1 MNFFNILYNAT
12 IYPIEF
18 IIEIV
23 FYYFKVIAQSSYAES
38 VFITSVIINILALPL
53 YNKAEEWQK
62 KERDIQNK
70 MKPMIDN
77 IKSVYKGDQRYLLI
91 RACQRING
99 YKTIYAFRGTLGL
112 LIQIPFFLAGYNF
125 FHSLTGAYSES
136 FYLIKSLGEADKL
149 IHVGSLAINLLP
161 FIMTFFSL
169 LSTIVYSKKLTFK
182 ESIPIF
188 LMSLFFLVF
197 LYNSPAILLLYW
209 TINCAFSFFKNLV
222 LLNLDKIKS
231 IFKNKKFILISKI
244 LYSLYSTFIIIMT
257 ILFCLR
263 NYFINKSS
271 ENEILKVLIIHVKT
285 YKDLLFIWIII
296 SIAILI
302 FILSKKKILK
312 SIEIKYKFR
321 LFISSIATITIL
333 SGLFILTS
341 LIASSGQEFEKPF
354 EIILTNMS
362 KYFGLF
368 FVYPI
373 FLYFLFSDKF
383 KNIITLIS
391 VLFAFLFLSNT
402 FIMVMDYGFIASNFK
417 FELEYLLIP
426 TTKQII
432 LNSALMFAVLFITLF
447 IIKKNLQ
454 IYLFNIFI
462 IVIISLISISIFDFV
477 KINKEQKILSE
488 INSLNIENQNQNE
501 NYEVFNFS
509 KTGTNIFIII
519 LDRGCPEFAE
529 LVFDEFPDI
538 KAEMEGFVYYYNTV
552 SLAPQTFGS
561 IQALYGGYEYCIPID
576 LNREYIL
583 KEHHNES
590 LIMMPRLFSD
600 IGYKSMTFA
609 PAFANFSWTPDLT
622 IFKEYTN
629 IKAYNIEKSMIEKE
643 LNSLLNN
650 SENNITETEI
660 FEENKRRAMRF
671 ALFRTLPV
679 FLRYKLYSHNDWFIP
694 NGNKNLTIVGKGIE
708 EYALLQAY
716 TNLTKINE
724 SGNGF
729 NIIHCDTTHEP
740 FNFNSDYKPSL
751 EIKDVPEEDLE
762 FFESDFSARSYYST
776 AASFRELAN
785 FFKFLKENEIY
796 DNTKIII
803 TSDHSGYFNPSV
815 FNENGMEE
823 FKVFNAMMFVKDF
836 NSRGNIT
843 ENGDFMTIADIPF
856 LATKHLDEAKNP
868 FTGNIITNDYKT
880 NGVNIILTKHSDP
893 KGNFK
898 TRLDFDYYYHV
909 KENIFDINNWKKFQ
923 IDWKTKESKE
933 IELK

>member
-1 MNFFNILYNAT
+1 MEFFEILYNAT

-62 KERDIQNK
+62 KERDIQAK
-70 MKPMIDN
+70 MKPMIEN

-91 RACQRING
+91 RTCQRING

-149 IHVGSLAINLLP
+149 IHVGSLTINLLP

-222 LLNLDKIKS
+222 LLNLDKIKT
-231 IFKNKKFILISKI
+231 IFKNKKFILLSKI
-244 LYSLYSTFIIIMT
+244 LYVLYSIFIAIMT

-271 ENEILKVLIIHVKT
+271 ENEALKVLIIHIKT
-285 YKDLLFIWIII
+285 YKDLLFIWLII
-296 SIAILI
+296 SIIILI
-302 FILSKKKILK
+302 FILSKNKILK

-321 LFISSIATITIL
+321 LFISSITTIAIL

-354 EIILTNMS
+354 EIILTNMF

-368 FVYPI
+368 FVYPM

-391 VLFAFLFLSNT
+391 AIFALLFLSNT

-432 LNSALMFAVLFITLF
+432 LNVALTLAVLFIVLF

-454 IYLFNIFI
+454 IYLFNIFL
-462 IVIISLISISIFDFV
+462 IVIISLISISIFDFT

-488 INSLNIENQNQNE
+488 ITSLNQNNKNE
-501 NYEVFNFS
+501 DYDVFNFS
-509 KTGTNIFIII
+509 KTGTNVFIII

-538 KAEMEGFVYYYNTV
+538 EAEMEGFVYYYNTV
-552 SLAPQTFGS
+552 SLAPQTFGG
-561 IQALYGGYEYCIPID
+561 IQTLYGGYEYCIPID
-576 LNREYIL
+576 LNKEYNL
-583 KEHHNES
+583 KELHNES
-590 LIMMPRLFSD
+590 LIMLPRLFSD
-600 IGYKSMTFA
+600 IGYKTMTFA

-629 IKAYNIEKSMIEKE
+629 IKAYNIEKSMIENE
-643 LNSLLNN
+643 LNSLLND
-650 SENNITETEI
+650 SKNNITEEEI
-660 FEENKRRAMRF
+660 FEENKRRSMRF
-671 ALFRTLPV
+671 SLFRALPV
-679 FLRYKLYSHNDWFIP
+679 FLRYRLYSHNDWFIP

-724 SGNGF
+724 SGNCF
-729 NIIHCDTTHEP
+729 NFIHSDTTHEP
-740 FNFNSDYKPSL
+740 FNYNSDYKPSL

-762 FFESDFSARSYYST
+762 FFGGDFSARSYYST
-776 AASFRELAN
+776 VASFRELAN

-836 NSRGNIT
+836 NSRGRII
-843 ENGDFMTIADIPF
+843 ENEDFMTIADIPF

-880 NGVNIILTKHSDP
+880 NGVNIVLTKHSDP

-909 KENIFDINNWKKFQ
+909 KDNIFNINNWKKFQ
-923 IDWKTKESKE
+923 IDWKSKETKE
-933 IELK
+933 IELR